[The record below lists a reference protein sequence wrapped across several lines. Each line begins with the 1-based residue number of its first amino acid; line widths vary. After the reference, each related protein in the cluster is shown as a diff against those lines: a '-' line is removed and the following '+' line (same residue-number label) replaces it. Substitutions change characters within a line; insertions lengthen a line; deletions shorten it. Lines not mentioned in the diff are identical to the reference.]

1 MQTKETF
8 VERLAWSDQRPML
21 ADSATGTWFQE
32 HVKDEAGTCCDG
44 YNVTNPDIV
53 RRMYREKL
61 EAGAELILTNTFNSC
76 VLRLPEFGIEVDAA
90 DQLNTEAVRL
100 LRQAMADSGRSCFIG
115 GDVGPTGLIIGDT
128 GSFPDVRAS
137 FERQIRSLVLAG
149 VDVICV
155 ETLLQ
160 ALEGQAAAEAAHDV
174 FAKEGV
180 TVPLYMT
187 CVFTDLAPGQ
197 SEHRTFFGDS
207 VEEMLEGKYDELA
220 QQRFDGMLALGCT
233 VVGANCSVGLGD
245 VIPIAARFRKQIDA
259 KGLAGKVFV
268 AAKPNSAVMS
278 TQSFEGPDV
287 AAARLPDLVRTG
299 AHIIGY
305 CCGSSPEHIKVT
317 AEGLDSLGKPDA
329 RERRLASS
337 K

>member
-1 MQTKETF
+1 MPTGETF
-8 VERLAWSDQRPML
+8 LQRLARADKRPML
-21 ADSATGTWFQE
+21 ADSATGTWFQDN
-32 HVKDEAGTCCDG
+32 VPDEAGTCCDG
-44 YNVTNPDIV
+44 YNLSKPDEV
-53 RRMYREKL
+53 RRMYRAKL

-76 VLRLPEFGIEVDAA
+76 VLRLPEFGLDVADA
-90 DQLNTEAVRL
+90 DRLNTEGVRL
-100 LRQAMADSGRSCFIG
+100 LRQAMADTGRACFVG

-128 GSFPDVRAS
+128 GTYPDVRAN

-149 VDVICV
+149 VDAICV

-160 ALEGQAAAEAAHDV
+160 GLEGQAAAEAAHEV

-180 TVPLYMT
+180 KVPLYMT

-197 SEHRTFFGDS
+197 SEHRTFFGDT
-207 VEEMLEGKYDELA
+207 VEEMLDGKQDELA

-245 VIPIAARFRKQIDA
+245 VIPIATRFRQYIDA

-268 AAKPNSAVMS
+268 AAKPNSVVMS
-278 TQSFEGPDV
+278 NQSYEGPDI
-287 AAARLPDLVRTG
+287 AAARLPELVRTG

-305 CCGSSPEHIKVT
+305 CCGSLPEHIEVT
-317 AEGLDSLGKPDA
+317 AKGLATLTV
-329 RERRLASS
+329 
-337 K
+337 